1 MYKMCPSNEVKKASF
16 GGNLSYWVY
25 LFVQIAIIVLLCN
38 RFVSNLSTR
47 WSVPTLFSPLPSI
60 LFSPIKAAISRL
72 SKKVKIRRRRRTCAD
87 DGDTTREILRQI
99 VCEEHSDECAICRK
113 ILSKGIPKGE
123 IAAVGA
129 GVHGC
134 CPRCS
139 VSNFSTRCCDSKG
152 IYKIVKDM
160 LSRRKLLYLICA

>member
-1 MYKMCPSNEVKKASF
+1 MGVFVCTNCYYSF
-16 GGNLSYWVY
+16 I
-25 LFVQIAIIVLLCN
+25 VQQVRVEFID
-38 RFVSNLSTR
+38 
-47 WSVPTLFSPLPSI
+47 TLERTNAFLPLTEYTFLANKSCD
-60 LFSPIKAAISRL
+60 FQTV
-72 SKKVKIRRRRRTCAD
+72 KKVKIRRRRRTCAD

-139 VSNFSTRCCDSKG
+139 VSNFSIRCCDSKG

-160 LSRRKLLYLICA
+160 LSRRKLLYLICV

>member
-1 MYKMCPSNEVKKASF
+1 MDVFVCTNCYYSF
-16 GGNLSYWVY
+16 I
-25 LFVQIAIIVLLCN
+25 VQQVRVEFID
-38 RFVSNLSTR
+38 
-47 WSVPTLFSPLPSI
+47 TLERTNAFLPLTEYTFLANKSCD
-60 LFSPIKAAISRL
+60 FQTV
-72 SKKVKIRRRRRTCAD
+72 KKVKNRRRRRTCAD

-99 VCEEHSDECAICRK
+99 VCEEDSDECAICRK

>member
-1 MYKMCPSNEVKKASF
+1 MYKMCPSNEVKTASF
-16 GGNLSYWVY
+16 GGNLSYWMY
-25 LFVQIAIIVLLCN
+25 LFVQIWFIVLFCN
-38 RFVSNLSTR
+38 RFVSNFSTR
-47 WSVPTLFSPLPSI
+47 QSV
-60 LFSPIKAAISRL
+60 
-72 SKKVKIRRRRRTCAD
+72 KKVKIRRRRRTCAD

-99 VCEEHSDECAICRK
+99 VCEEQSDECAICRK

-129 GVHGC
+129 GVHGY

-139 VSNFSTRCCDSKG
+139 VSNLSTRCCDSKG

>member
-1 MYKMCPSNEVKKASF
+1 MGVFVCTNVYYSF
-16 GGNLSYWVY
+16 I
-25 LFVQIAIIVLLCN
+25 VQQVRVEFID
-38 RFVSNLSTR
+38 
-47 WSVPTLFSPLPSI
+47 TLERTNAFLPLTEYTFLANKSCD
-60 LFSPIKAAISRL
+60 FQTV
-72 SKKVKIRRRRRTCAD
+72 KKVKIRRRRRTCAD

>member
-1 MYKMCPSNEVKKASF
+1 MDVFVCTNCYYSF
-16 GGNLSYWVY
+16 I
-25 LFVQIAIIVLLCN
+25 VQQVRVEFID
-38 RFVSNLSTR
+38 
-47 WSVPTLFSPLPSI
+47 TLERTNAFLPLTEYTFLANKSCD
-60 LFSPIKAAISRL
+60 FQTV
-72 SKKVKIRRRRRTCAD
+72 KKVKIRRRRRTCAD

>member
-1 MYKMCPSNEVKKASF
+1 MQQVRVEF
-16 GGNLSYWVY
+16 
-25 LFVQIAIIVLLCN
+25 ID
-38 RFVSNLSTR
+38 
-47 WSVPTLFSPLPSI
+47 TLERTNAFLPLTEYTFLANKSCD
-60 LFSPIKAAISRL
+60 FQNV
-72 SKKVKIRRRRRTCAD
+72 KKVKIRRRRRTCAD

>member
-1 MYKMCPSNEVKKASF
+1 MGVFVCTNCYYSFIVQQVRVEFIDTLERTNAFLPLTEYTFLANKSCDFQTVKK
-16 GGNLSYWVY
+16 V
-25 LFVQIAIIVLLCN
+25 I
-38 RFVSNLSTR
+38 
-47 WSVPTLFSPLPSI
+47 
-60 LFSPIKAAISRL
+60 
-72 SKKVKIRRRRRTCAD
+72 IRRRRRTCAD

>member
-1 MYKMCPSNEVKKASF
+1 MGVFVCTDCYYSF
-16 GGNLSYWVY
+16 I
-25 LFVQIAIIVLLCN
+25 VQQVRVEFID
-38 RFVSNLSTR
+38 
-47 WSVPTLFSPLPSI
+47 TLERTNAFLPLTEYTFLANKSCD
-60 LFSPIKAAISRL
+60 FQTV
-72 SKKVKIRRRRRTCAD
+72 KKVKIRRRRRTCAD

-113 ILSKGIPKGE
+113 ILPKGIPKGE

-160 LSRRKLLYLICA
+160 LSRR

>member
-1 MYKMCPSNEVKKASF
+1 MGVFVCTNCYYSF
-16 GGNLSYWVY
+16 I
-25 LFVQIAIIVLLCN
+25 VQQVRVEFIDALERTNAFL
-38 RFVSNLSTR
+38 
-47 WSVPTLFSPLPSI
+47 PLTEYTFLANKSCD
-60 LFSPIKAAISRL
+60 FQTV
-72 SKKVKIRRRRRTCAD
+72 KKVKIRRRRRTCA
-87 DGDTTREILRQI
+87 DTTREILRQI

>member
-1 MYKMCPSNEVKKASF
+1 MGVFVCTNCYYSF
-16 GGNLSYWVY
+16 I
-25 LFVQIAIIVLLCN
+25 VQQVRVEFIDALERTNAFL
-38 RFVSNLSTR
+38 
-47 WSVPTLFSPLPSI
+47 PLTEYTFLANKSCD
-60 LFSPIKAAISRL
+60 FQTV
-72 SKKVKIRRRRRTCAD
+72 KKVKIRRRRRTCAD

>member
-1 MYKMCPSNEVKKASF
+1 MQQVRVEF
-16 GGNLSYWVY
+16 
-25 LFVQIAIIVLLCN
+25 ID
-38 RFVSNLSTR
+38 
-47 WSVPTLFSPLPSI
+47 TLERTNAFLPLTEYTFLANKSCD
-60 LFSPIKAAISRL
+60 FQTV
-72 SKKVKIRRRRRTCAD
+72 KKVKIRRRRRTCAD

-160 LSRRKLLYLICA
+160 LSRRKLLYLICV

>member
-1 MYKMCPSNEVKKASF
+1 MQQVRVEF
-16 GGNLSYWVY
+16 
-25 LFVQIAIIVLLCN
+25 ID
-38 RFVSNLSTR
+38 
-47 WSVPTLFSPLPSI
+47 TLERTNAFLPLTEYTFLANKSCD
-60 LFSPIKAAISRL
+60 FQTV
-72 SKKVKIRRRRRTCAD
+72 KKVKIRRRRRTCAD

>member
-1 MYKMCPSNEVKKASF
+1 MDVFVCTNCYYSF
-16 GGNLSYWVY
+16 I
-25 LFVQIAIIVLLCN
+25 VQQVRVEFID
-38 RFVSNLSTR
+38 
-47 WSVPTLFSPLPSI
+47 TLERTNAFLPLTEYTFLANKSCD
-60 LFSPIKAAISRL
+60 FQTV
-72 SKKVKIRRRRRTCAD
+72 KKVKIRRRRRTCAD

-99 VCEEHSDECAICRK
+99 VREEHSDECAICRK

>member
-1 MYKMCPSNEVKKASF
+1 MQQVRVEF
-16 GGNLSYWVY
+16 
-25 LFVQIAIIVLLCN
+25 ID
-38 RFVSNLSTR
+38 
-47 WSVPTLFSPLPSI
+47 TLERTNAFLPLTEYTFLANKSCD
-60 LFSPIKAAISRL
+60 FQTV
-72 SKKVKIRRRRRTCAD
+72 KKVKIRRCRRTCAD

>member
-1 MYKMCPSNEVKKASF
+1 MGVFVCTNCYYSF
-16 GGNLSYWVY
+16 I
-25 LFVQIAIIVLLCN
+25 VQQVRVEFID
-38 RFVSNLSTR
+38 
-47 WSVPTLFSPLPSI
+47 TLERTNAFLPLTEYTFLANKSCD
-60 LFSPIKAAISRL
+60 FQTV
-72 SKKVKIRRRRRTCAD
+72 KKVKIRRRRRTCAD